1 MDIQFKEL
9 AVLWKKYNKTSTEL
23 VEAMGGTSNE
33 VGEFAEL
40 LVANYYKGKQLPASC
55 KSADVETKEGKLIQV
70 KSRKLDKIKSTSLN
84 VFRSWDFD
92 VLVVVIFDK
101 QGGIL
106 KAIELNVADAKSLAK
121 SNKHQNGHILTTNK
135 YLLEHINAVDLTKA
149 FQSLLKG

>member
-1 MDIQFKEL
+1 MDIQFKQL
-9 AVLWKKYNKTSTEL
+9 AGLWKKYNKTSTAL
-23 VEAMGGTSNE
+23 VEAMGGTANE

-40 LVANYYKGKQLPASC
+40 LVANYYKGRQLSASC

-92 VLVVVIFDK
+92 LLVVVIFDK

-121 SNKHQNGHILTTNK
+121 SNKHQNGYILTTNK
-135 YLLEHINAVDLTKA
+135 QMLEHVNAVDLTKT
-149 FQSLLKG
+149 FQLLLKG